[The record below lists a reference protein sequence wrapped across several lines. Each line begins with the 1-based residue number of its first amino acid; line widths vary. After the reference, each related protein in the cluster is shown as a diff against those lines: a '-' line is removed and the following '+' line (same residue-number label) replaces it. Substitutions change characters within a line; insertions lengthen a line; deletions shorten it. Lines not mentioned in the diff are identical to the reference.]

1 MFEFPNTFK
10 REYTDYITKKPL
22 GKFIQAHKLAIS
34 WMELLATLI
43 EQIL

>member
-22 GKFIQAHKLAIS
+22 GKFIQAHKLDA
-34 WMELLATLI
+34 
-43 EQIL
+43 